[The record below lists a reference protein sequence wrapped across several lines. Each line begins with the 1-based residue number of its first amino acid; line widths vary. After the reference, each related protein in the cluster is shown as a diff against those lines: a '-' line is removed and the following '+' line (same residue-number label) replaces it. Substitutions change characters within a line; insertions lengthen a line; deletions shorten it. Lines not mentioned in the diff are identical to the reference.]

1 MKTAKLCL
9 IACLILGML
18 VLSACGDKKSDGGA
32 AAPTATAAVTATPA
46 VSATPAPTST
56 LRPTNT
62 PAPSKAP
69 TPTPTSTPTPRP
81 TAAPTAAPVY
91 QAPAQPV
98 AQPTGKT
105 MTVLS
110 GDGTSVTVTE
120 YTDGTWRTAAGVAYT
135 LGTDG
140 VLRAAGA
147 ADLYVS
153 GDSGESAAGTAM
165 TVYHSDGTPET
176 VIRNAD
182 GTWHTAAGVAYTLGT
197 DGVLRGSGLPELYI
211 TDPSYSP
218 QPTDETM
225 TVYGADGSAVTVTE
239 YSDGTWRT
247 AGGAAYYLDIDDV
260 LHANGAPDLYL
271 YAPSG
276 GESSSEASGGEDPND
291 DGMEYSDGSW
301 TMDDSGM
308 DDPDMD
314 DPGMDD
320 PGMDDG
326 EPDPDGDM

>member
-1 MKTAKLCL
+1 
-9 IACLILGML
+9 
-18 VLSACGDKKSDGGA
+18 
-32 AAPTATAAVTATPA
+32 
-46 VSATPAPTST
+46 
-56 LRPTNT
+56 
-62 PAPSKAP
+62 
-69 TPTPTSTPTPRP
+69 
-81 TAAPTAAPVY
+81 
-91 QAPAQPV
+91 
-98 AQPTGKT
+98 

-120 YTDGTWRTAAGVAYT
+120 YTDGTW
-135 LGTDG
+135 
-140 VLRAAGA
+140 
-147 ADLYVS
+147 
-153 GDSGESAAGTAM
+153 
-165 TVYHSDGTPET
+165 
-176 VIRNAD
+176 
-182 GTWHTAAGVAYTLGT
+182 HTAGGALYYVGT

-314 DPGMDD
+314 A

-326 EPDPDGDM
+326 EPDPDADM